1 MRRREFI
8 WLAGLMV
15 VLPRIGRAQA
25 QLPTIG
31 VLVLRKAQWRSVE
44 DQFLEGLRD
53 FGYIDGKTIHIELRS
68 AEGNIDLLKPLAEEL
83 VGLGVKTI
91 VALFTPAVVAAK
103 QATQQIPI
111 VMIETADPVGMGLV
125 ASLSRPGGNI
135 TGSTG
140 STSEMTQKCMEL
152 LHEALPDVRRIA
164 VMINP
169 LDPFSRFFLERAKSA
184 AERLGIEIALPAAS
198 GLDLESA
205 FTVMAGQQVQAVLGQ
220 PSLDWA
226 KTGELALRHRL
237 PSVEPNYA
245 YARAGGLLAYS
256 GFPGARDDASYVDK
270 ILKGAK
276 PADLPIRQPTR
287 FNLVINLKTAKTLG
301 LTLPP
306 VLLARADEVIE

>member
-8 WLAGLMV
+8 WLAGLMAG
-15 VLPRIGRAQA
+15 LPRVSRAQA
-25 QLPTIG
+25 QAPTIG

-44 DQFLEGLRD
+44 DQFLQGLRD
-53 FGYIDGKTIHIELRS
+53 FGYIDGKTIHIELRT
-68 AEGNIDLLKPLAEEL
+68 AEGSIDLLKPLAEEL
-83 VGLGVKTI
+83 VGLGVSTI
-91 VALFTPAVVAAK
+91 VALFTPALVAAK

-125 ASLSRPGGNI
+125 ASLSRPGNNI

-140 STSEMTQKCMEL
+140 STSEMTQKCLEL
-152 LHEALPDVRRIA
+152 LHEALPDVKRIA

-169 LDPFSRFFLERAKSA
+169 LDPFSRVFLERAASA
-184 AERLGIEIALPAAS
+184 ADRLGIEIAQPAAS
-198 GLDLESA
+198 GMDLESA
-205 FTVMAGQQVQAVLGQ
+205 FTTMAGQQVHAVLGQ

-226 KTGELALRHRL
+226 KTAELALRHNL

-256 GFPGARDDASYVDK
+256 GLPGARDDASYVDK

-276 PADLPIRQPTR
+276 PVDLPIRQPTR
-287 FNLVINLKTAKTLG
+287 FNLVINLKTAKRLG
-301 LTLPP
+301 LTIPP
-306 VLLARADEVIE
+306 TLLARADEVIE